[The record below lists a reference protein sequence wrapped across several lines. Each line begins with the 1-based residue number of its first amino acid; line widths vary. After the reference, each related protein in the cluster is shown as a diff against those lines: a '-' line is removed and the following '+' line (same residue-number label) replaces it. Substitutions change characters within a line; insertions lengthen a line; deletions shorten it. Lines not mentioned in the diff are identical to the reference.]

1 MESVTA
7 QLTTNFIVQKEIT
20 GNTFSL
26 DKETNISKIA
36 WSGKVNLPI
45 ASELLQLA
53 GDSVEF
59 SGFTRLLIDRSQ
71 LDEFDTEARLW
82 IKNLL
87 KTRAKKLSRKVEKL
101 AIINA
106 KSAMG
111 SIFSNMM
118 ASTISL
124 IIPNMKMKR
133 FENIDDAERW
143 LLELT

>member
-1 MESVTA
+1 MELNTA
-7 QLTTNFIVQKEIT
+7 QETTSFVVQKEIN

-26 DKETNISKIA
+26 DKSANITKIA
-36 WSGKVNLPI
+36 WSGKVSLPI
-45 ASELLQLA
+45 ASELLSLA

-59 SGFTRLLIDRSQ
+59 SGFTKLLIDRSK

-87 KTRAKKLSRKVEKL
+87 KTRAKKLSKKVEKL

-111 SIFSNMM
+111 AIFSNMM

-124 IIPNMKMKR
+124 IIPNMTMKR
-133 FENIDDAERW
+133 FENLDEAESW
-143 LLELT
+143 LLE